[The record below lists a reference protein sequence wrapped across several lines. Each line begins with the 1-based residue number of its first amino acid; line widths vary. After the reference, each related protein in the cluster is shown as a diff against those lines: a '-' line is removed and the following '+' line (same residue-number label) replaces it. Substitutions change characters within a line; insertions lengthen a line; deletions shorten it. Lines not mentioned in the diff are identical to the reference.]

1 LHALEFGGRRGGQEQ
16 AEGHSQQGID
26 GHVQANTSSTKP
38 DAINAWTATMSE
50 RKRGSAVCSS
60 RWSSPGSLMVGGMV
74 VGNLTGRPL
83 RRSGRRQLALGAV
96 AVAVSYG
103 IGHLIGSPIS

>member
-1 LHALEFGGRRGGQEQ
+1 VAAEADRNGQRAVPSREST
-16 AEGHSQQGID
+16 ATSKP
-26 GHVQANTSSTKP
+26 NTSSTKP
-38 DAINAWTATMSE
+38 DAINAWTARSVRTQAGFPS
-50 RKRGSAVCSS
+50 V
-60 RWSSPGSLMVGGMV
+60 PISLVITGVALIVGGMV